1 MTHCRVRLD
10 RFKNAEAL
18 AVVTVQLP
26 IDQYEIEITRLQF
39 GNRVGRTM
47 SPDNF
52 NIEMLGQQSADRS
65 VIGVALP
72 DIENSSGHRM
82 FFQKLL
88 ETISLVRNY
97 GLTSKERYTSDADS
111 SIITHR
117 VALMRQVVENGR
129 FTPPSGAR
137 LMLRYFLILLIVFS
151 TKSSNA
157 ADVTFESHVRPILKA
172 HCFQCHGEAGEK
184 QGGLD
189 LRLRRFIAAGG
200 ESGPAIAENNPS
212 ESYLLERVVSGEMPP
227 GDDKQ
232 LSKADIRILEEWIK
246 SGAKTAREEPTE
258 IGDGPLFTEE
268 ERNYWAFQAVRR
280 PAIPKL
286 PDASRVRTPID
297 AFLLAEMKNGES
309 FSADADR
316 FRLVRRAS
324 FDLAGLPPTPAAVA
338 AFVENESPD
347 AWERL
352 VDQLLVSPAY
362 GERWGRHW
370 LDVAGYADSEGYT
383 DEDRVRGHAFRYRDY
398 VIRAFNSDKPF
409 DEFIREQLA
418 GDEMIPLPHKNMTP
432 DSIEKLTATGFL
444 RMAPDGTASGGIDQ
458 SVARN
463 QVIADTMQIVGTSL
477 LGLTVNCAQ
486 CHDHR
491 YDPIPT
497 VDYYRMRAIFEP
509 ALDWKKWRT
518 PPTRQISLYTDAD
531 IELAKKIEAE
541 AVVVEQERQ
550 KKADGY
556 ITRTLEEE
564 LLLVPEEKREPLRAA
579 YRTASKERNDD
590 QKALLKEYPSV
601 ASISVGSLY
610 LYDRRRDER
619 ARKLDA
625 DRIVKEKQF
634 VAETLQR
641 ELAKVSP
648 ELKAEV
654 EAALKAAT
662 DKRDDAQKALLAKYP
677 GVLVT
682 AATLSKFNPEAAAE
696 LKADVETAKELRS
709 SKAAVDLKSYAD
721 RAAEIRNTK
730 PKEGFLRS
738 LTEVANVVPASF
750 VFYRGDHEQP
760 KDKVLPG
767 DLSILN
773 EGPEIGENDPS
784 IPSTGRRLAYA
795 RHLTNGEHPLVA
807 RVIINRIWMH
817 HFGRGLVD
825 SPGDFG
831 VLGRRPTHPELLD
844 WLASEFVD
852 NGWSVKHL
860 HRLIMTSTV
869 YRQSSTSKTP
879 VANAESQPSF
889 YSAYPVRRLESEVI
903 RDAVLAVTNQ
913 LNSKLYGEAVP
924 VMEDGV
930 GRVVLGKENL
940 DGERKP
946 TKAIDLTGEEFRRS
960 VYVQVRRSRTLSMF
974 ETFDA
979 PTMSP
984 NCDRRSFSTVTPQSL
999 LMMNS
1004 DFSVEYSNRLAQ
1016 RVIDDVGEDV
1026 ALQVALAWQL
1036 VFARPSSEEELT
1048 EASDFVYAQ
1057 RTLIAKADQ
1066 KLKAEDAARGALG
1079 VFCQALLSSS
1089 RFLYVD

>member
-1 MTHCRVRLD
+1 MAAS
-10 RFKNAEAL
+10 F
-18 AVVTVQLP
+18 LP
-26 IDQYEIEITRLQF
+26 C
-39 GNRVGRTM
+39 
-47 SPDNF
+47 
-52 NIEMLGQQSADRS
+52 
-65 VIGVALP
+65 
-72 DIENSSGHRM
+72 
-82 FFQKLL
+82 
-88 ETISLVRNY
+88 
-97 GLTSKERYTSDADS
+97 
-111 SIITHR
+111 
-117 VALMRQVVENGR
+117 
-129 FTPPSGAR
+129 GAC
-137 LMLRYFLILLIVFS
+137 LMLRFLPILLIALSMKPLVADDVVFE
-151 TKSSNA
+151 T
-157 ADVTFESHVRPILKA
+157 HVRPILKA

-200 ESGPAIAENNPS
+200 ESGPAFVENDPAA
-212 ESYLLERVVSGEMPP
+212 SYLLERVVSGEMPP

-232 LSKADIRILEEWIK
+232 LSQAEIRVLEEWIK

-268 ERNYWAFQAVRR
+268 ERNYWAFQPVRR
-280 PAIPKL
+280 PDIPTL
-286 PDASRVRTPID
+286 TDASQVRTPID
-297 AFLLAEMKNGES
+297 AFLLAEMATGET
-309 FSADADR
+309 FADDADR
-316 FRLVRRAS
+316 FRLVRRAW
-324 FDLAGLPPTPAAVA
+324 FDLVGLPPSPEAVA
-338 AFVENESPD
+338 AFAEDQSLD

-352 VDQLLVSPAY
+352 VDRLLASPAY

-383 DEDRVRGHAFRYRDY
+383 DEDRVRSHAFRYRDY

-409 DEFIREQLA
+409 DEFIQEQLA
-418 GDEMIPLPHKNMTP
+418 GDEMVPLPHKNMTP
-432 DSIEKLTATGFL
+432 DAIEKLTATGFL

-518 PPTRQISLYTDAD
+518 PPSRQISLYTDAD

-564 LLLVPEEKREPLRAA
+564 LLLVPEEKREALRTA
-579 YRTASKERNDD
+579 YRTVAKERNDE

-625 DRIVKEKQF
+625 NRVLKEKKF
-634 VAETLQR
+634 IAETLQR
-641 ELAKVSP
+641 ELGKVP
-648 ELKAEV
+648 ADQRANV
-654 EAALKAAT
+654 EAALSTAA
-662 DKRDDAQKALLAKYP
+662 DNRDNAQKALLAKHA

-696 LKADVETAKELRS
+696 LQRDIDTAKELRS

-721 RAAEIRNTK
+721 RAAEIRSSK

-738 LTEVANVVPASF
+738 LTEVAGTVPATF

-760 KDKVLPG
+760 KEQVLPG
-767 DLSILN
+767 DLSILGD
-773 EGPEIGENDPS
+773 GPKIDENDPS
-784 IPSTGRRLAYA
+784 LPSTGRRLAFA
-795 RHLTNGEHPLVA
+795 KHLTSGQHPLVA
-807 RVIINRIWMH
+807 RVIVNRIWMH
-817 HFGRGLVD
+817 HFGKGLVD

-831 VLGRRPTHPELLD
+831 VLGQRSTHPELLD

-852 NGWSVKHL
+852 NDWSVKHL

-869 YRQSSTSKTP
+869 YQQSSVLKSR
-879 VANAESQPSF
+879 VANAVSQPSF
-889 YSAYPVRRLESEVI
+889 YSAFPVRRLESEVL
-903 RDAVLAVTNQ
+903 RDAVLAVTGQ

-930 GRVVLGKENL
+930 GRVVIGKENL

-946 TKAIDLTGEEFRRS
+946 TKTIDLAGEEFRRG
-960 VYVQVRRSRTLSMF
+960 VYVQVRRTRTLSMF

-1004 DFSVEYSNRLAQ
+1004 DFAVEHSSRLAQ

-1026 ALQVALAWQL
+1026 PVQVALAWQL
-1036 VFARPSSEEELT
+1036 VFAKAPSEEELT
-1048 EASDFVYAQ
+1048 EATDFVYSQ
-1057 RTLIAKADQ
+1057 RNLVAEADE
-1066 KLKAEDAARGALG
+1066 KLKAEEAAREALG

>member
-1 MTHCRVRLD
+1 MLCPRCACHNLPWTPPASV
-10 RFKNAEAL
+10 KNS
-18 AVVTVQLP
+18 
-26 IDQYEIEITRLQF
+26 Y
-39 GNRVGRTM
+39 
-47 SPDNF
+47 
-52 NIEMLGQQSADRS
+52 
-65 VIGVALP
+65 
-72 DIENSSGHRM
+72 
-82 FFQKLL
+82 
-88 ETISLVRNY
+88 
-97 GLTSKERYTSDADS
+97 
-111 SIITHR
+111 R
-117 VALMRQVVENGR
+117 VALMGAVVENER
-129 FTPPSGAR
+129 FPHPSSGAR
-137 LMLRYFLILLIVFS
+137 LMLRYLSILLIVFS
-151 TKSSNA
+151 TGSSIA
-157 ADVTFESHVRPILKA
+157 GDVTFESHVRPILKA

-200 ESGPAIAENNPS
+200 ESGPAFVENDPS
-212 ESYLLERVVSGEMPP
+212 ESYLLERVRSGEMPP

-232 LSKADIRILEEWIK
+232 LSQADIRILDQWIK

-268 ERNYWAFQAVRR
+268 ERNYWAFQPVRR

-286 PDASRVRTPID
+286 TDASQVRTPVD
-297 AFLLAEMKNGES
+297 AFILAELRAGET
-309 FSADADR
+309 FADDADR
-316 FRLVRRAS
+316 FRLARRAW
-324 FDLAGLPPTPAAVA
+324 FDLAGLPPSPDAIA
-338 AFVENESPD
+338 AFAEDQSPD

-352 VDQLLVSPAY
+352 VDRLLVSPAY

-409 DEFIREQLA
+409 DEFIKEQLA
-418 GDEMIPLPHKNMTP
+418 GDEMVPLPHRNMTP
-432 DSIEKLTATGFL
+432 DAIEKLTATGFL

-497 VDYYRMRAIFEP
+497 ADYYRMRAIFEP
-509 ALDWKKWRT
+509 GLDWKKWRT

-531 IELAKKIEAE
+531 IALAKKIEAE
-541 AVVVEQERQ
+541 AVTVDQDRQ

-564 LLLVPEEKREPLRAA
+564 LLLVPEEKREGLRTA
-579 YRTASKERNDD
+579 YRTVAKERNDD

-610 LYDRRRDER
+610 LFDRRRDVR
-619 ARKLDA
+619 ARKLDS
-625 DRIVKEKQF
+625 DRVAKEKQYV
-634 VAETLQR
+634 VAT
-641 ELAKVSP
+641 A
-648 ELKAEV
+648 KAELDKVAADDRAAV
-654 EAALKAAT
+654 EAAIKT
-662 DKRDDAQKALLAKYP
+662 GVDKRNGVQTALLKKYP

-682 AATLSKFNPEAAAE
+682 AKTLAQFNPAAAAE
-696 LKADVETAKELRS
+696 LQRDLDMAKELRA

-721 RAAEIRNTK
+721 RAAEIRSTK
-730 PKEGFLRS
+730 PKEGFLRT

-767 DLSILN
+767 ALSILG
-773 EGPEIGENDPS
+773 EGPKIEENDS
-784 IPSTGRRLAYA
+784 SLPSTGRRLAFA
-795 RHLTNGEHPLVA
+795 KHLTTGEHPLVA
-807 RVIINRIWMH
+807 RVIVNRIWMH

-831 VLGRRPTHPELLD
+831 VLGQRPTHPELLD

-869 YRQSSTSKTP
+869 YEQSSVLNSP
-879 VANAESQPSF
+879 VATADTQPSF
-889 YSAYPVRRLESEVI
+889 YSSYPVRRLESEVL
-903 RDAVLAVTNQ
+903 RDAVLSVTGQ

-946 TKAIDLTGEEFRRS
+946 TKTISLDGEEFRRS

-1004 DFSVEYSNRLAQ
+1004 DFSIEHSNRLAQ

-1026 ALQVALAWQL
+1026 PLQVALVWQL
-1036 VFARPSSEEELT
+1036 VFAKAPSEEELT
-1048 EASDFVYAQ
+1048 EATDFVYSQ
-1057 RTLIAKADQ
+1057 RTLVAEADG
-1066 KLKAEDAARGALG
+1066 KLKAEEAAREALG

>member
-1 MTHCRVRLD
+1 MRRVVD
-10 RFKNAEAL
+10 
-18 AVVTVQLP
+18 
-26 IDQYEIEITRLQF
+26 
-39 GNRVGRTM
+39 
-47 SPDNF
+47 
-52 NIEMLGQQSADRS
+52 
-65 VIGVALP
+65 
-72 DIENSSGHRM
+72 
-82 FFQKLL
+82 
-88 ETISLVRNY
+88 
-97 GLTSKERYTSDADS
+97 
-111 SIITHR
+111 
-117 VALMRQVVENGR
+117 NGR
-129 FTPPSGAR
+129 FTPPSGSR
-137 LMLRYFLILLIVFS
+137 IMLRPLLPVLLVLS
-151 TKSSNA
+151 ASPSVGS
-157 ADVTFESHVRPILKA
+157 DVTFESHVRPILKA

-200 ESGPAIAENNPS
+200 ESGPAFVENNPS
-212 ESYLLERVVSGEMPP
+212 ESYILERVLSGEMPP

-232 LSKADIRILEEWIK
+232 LSKADIRILDEWIK

-268 ERNYWAFQAVRR
+268 ERNYWAFQSVRR
-280 PAIPKL
+280 PAIPTL
-286 PDASRVRTPID
+286 SDASQVRTPID
-297 AFLLAEMKNGES
+297 AFLLAEMATGET
-309 FSADADR
+309 FANDADR
-316 FRLVRRAS
+316 FRLVRRAW
-324 FDLAGLPPTPAAVA
+324 FDLAGLPPSPEAVA
-338 AFVENESPD
+338 AFAEDQSPD

-352 VDQLLVSPAY
+352 VDQLLASPAY

-383 DEDRVRGHAFRYRDY
+383 DEDRVRSHAFRYRDY

-432 DSIEKLTATGFL
+432 DAIEKLTATGFL

-509 ALDWKKWRT
+509 GLDWKKWRT
-518 PPTRQISLYTDAD
+518 PPVRQISLYTDAD

-564 LLLVPEEKREPLRAA
+564 LLLVPEEKREELRTA
-579 YRTASKERNDD
+579 YRTVAKERNDD

-601 ASISVGSLY
+601 ASISTGSLY

-619 ARKLDA
+619 ARKLDT
-625 DRIVKEKQF
+625 DRVVKEKTF
-634 VAETLQR
+634 IAETLQS
-641 ELAKVSP
+641 ELGKVP
-648 ELKAEV
+648 ADQRVKV
-654 EAALKAAT
+654 EAALNTAA
-662 DKRDDAQKALLAKYP
+662 DKRDETQKALLTNHP

-682 AATLSKFNPEAAAE
+682 AATLSKFNPDAAAE
-696 LKADVETAKELRS
+696 LQRDIDTAKELRS

-721 RAAEIRNTK
+721 RAAEIRGTK
-730 PKEGFLRS
+730 PKEGFLRG
-738 LTEVANVVPASF
+738 LTEVAAAVPTTF

-760 KDKVLPG
+760 KDKVQPG
-767 DLSILN
+767 DLSILGG
-773 EGPEIGENDPS
+773 GPQIGENDPS
-784 IPSTGRRLAYA
+784 LPSTGRRLAFA
-795 RHLTNGEHPLVA
+795 KHLTSGKHPLVA
-807 RVIINRIWMH
+807 RVIVNRIWMH

-831 VLGRRPTHPELLD
+831 VLGQRPTHPELLD
-844 WLASEFVD
+844 WLVSEFID

-869 YRQSSTSKTP
+869 YQQSSMLDSP
-879 VANAESQPSF
+879 VANADSQPSF
-889 YSAYPVRRLESEVI
+889 YSAYPVRRLESEVL
-903 RDAVLAVTNQ
+903 RDAVLAVTGR

-924 VMEDGV
+924 VMEDEV
-930 GRVVLGKENL
+930 GRVVIGKENL

-946 TKAIDLTGEEFRRS
+946 TKTIDLAGEEFRRS

-1004 DFSVEYSNRLAQ
+1004 DFSVEHSNKLAQ

-1026 ALQVALAWQL
+1026 PLQVALAWQL
-1036 VFARPSSEEELT
+1036 VFANAPSEEEIS
-1048 EASDFVYAQ
+1048 EASDFVYSQ
-1057 RTLIAKADQ
+1057 RTLVAEADQ
-1066 KLKAEDAARGALG
+1066 KLKAEETAGEALG